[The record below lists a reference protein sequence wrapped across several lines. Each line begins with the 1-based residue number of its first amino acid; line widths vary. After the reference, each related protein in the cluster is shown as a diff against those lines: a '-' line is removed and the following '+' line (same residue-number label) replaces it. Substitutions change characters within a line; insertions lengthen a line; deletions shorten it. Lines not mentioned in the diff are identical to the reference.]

1 MNTLR
6 LDIPI
11 YVNDASQGETAK
23 LWLAIKKIADEYNNS
38 VNSGIDYDNL
48 SERLINVLSN
58 IAQNTDRI
66 AELENTVAD
75 LKAKIEALG

>member
-1 MNTLR
+1 MNTIR

-11 YVNDASQGETAK
+11 YINDATQGESAK

-48 SERLINVLSN
+48 SERLINVLSD
-58 IAQNTDRI
+58 ISQNTSRI
-66 AELENTVAD
+66 AELESAVAD